1 VSRRRDRSP
10 DKPPQARPERPA
22 PLPPGREPD
31 RLSFAAQVGILVAVF
46 AVTSLIAKLAGAAN
60 WGTAFGIGE
69 FFFAIA
75 LVLLIVKT

>member
-1 VSRRRDRSP
+1 MSRRRDRGG
-10 DKPPQARPERPA
+10 DTPPQAGPEQPK

-46 AVTSLIAKLAGAAN
+46 AATSLIAKLAGAAN

-69 FFFAIA
+69 FFFAVA
-75 LVLLIVKT
+75 LVLVIVKT

>member
-1 VSRRRDRSP
+1 MSQRRDRSG
-10 DKPPQARPERPA
+10 DRPTDA
-22 PLPPGREPD
+22 PPPGREPP
-31 RLSFAAQVGILVAVF
+31 RISFAAQVGILVAVF

-60 WGTAFGIGE
+60 LGTAFGIGE

>member
-1 VSRRRDRSP
+1 MSRRRDRGG
-10 DKPPQARPERPA
+10 DKPPQDPPA

-31 RLSFAAQVGILVAVF
+31 RLSFAAKVGILVGVF

-60 WGTAFGIGE
+60 LGTAFGIGE

>member
-1 VSRRRDRSP
+1 MSRRRDRGADNP
-10 DKPPQARPERPA
+10 LQADPEPRK

-46 AVTSLIAKLAGAAN
+46 AVTSLVAKVAGAAN

-75 LVLLIVKT
+75 LVLVIVKT

>member
-1 VSRRRDRSP
+1 MSQRRDRSG
-10 DKPPQARPERPA
+10 DGRRRRALSRPA
-22 PLPPGREPD
+22 ASRPRI
-31 RLSFAAQVGILVAVF
+31 SFAAQVGILVAVF

-60 WGTAFGIGE
+60 LGTAFGIGE

>member
-1 VSRRRDRSP
+1 VSQRRDRSG
-10 DKPPQARPERPA
+10 DGPQGAF
-22 PLPPGREPD
+22 PPGRKPP
-31 RLSFAAQVGILVAVF
+31 RISFAAQVGILVAVF

-60 WGTAFGIGE
+60 LGTAFGIGE